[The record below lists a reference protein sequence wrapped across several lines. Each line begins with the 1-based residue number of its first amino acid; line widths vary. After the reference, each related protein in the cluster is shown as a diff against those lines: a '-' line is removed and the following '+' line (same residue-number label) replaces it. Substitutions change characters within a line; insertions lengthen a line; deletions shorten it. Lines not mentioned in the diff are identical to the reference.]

1 MDAITKR
8 PTEFED
14 KLRSAHEKLR
24 KDHVDLL
31 YKLQEIE
38 KENEELKQLLANRTN
53 QDQQVKELEEKVL
66 SMEASISPIK
76 ERNEQLEDEV
86 HKLQNEKITLDM
98 TIKQMN
104 SKAQQRQNQ
113 HEKLMEDRGNEIVK
127 LTDELNNLK
136 EALQQVTSKLN
147 SQKDAQDKNETPQQL
162 VKKIIIPDLS
172 TPPPCVEENVQK
184 FGAVPKVFRYLF
196 Y

>member
-147 SQKDAQDKNETPQQL
+147 SQKDAQDKNETPKQL

>member
-1 MDAITKR
+1 MI
-8 PTEFED
+8 
-14 KLRSAHEKLR
+14 
-24 KDHVDLL
+24 
-31 YKLQEIE
+31 
-38 KENEELKQLLANRTN
+38 
-53 QDQQVKELEEKVL
+53 
-66 SMEASISPIK
+66 

-98 TIKQMN
+98 SIKQMN

-113 HEKLMEDRGNEIVK
+113 HEKLMEDRGNEIIK
-127 LTDELNNLK
+127 LTNELNDLK

-147 SQKDAQDKNETPQQL
+147 SQNDAQDKNETPQQL

-196 Y
+196 PLLLFGLLCSGLCFSLGSLYPSISLYIF